1 MSVIGLILQC
11 PMSDTFA
18 NKDKKMKKYTESC
31 LEQLAIQ
38 EKKFTSLYKEAAA
51 LFNIPD
57 CSMWILYYL
66 IISDEDITQQDLIKK
81 MLFPKQTINSAV
93 NSLEKKELL
102 KLEVIPNTKNKKKLL
117 LTNKG
122 LKLAKNTVLNMRNA
136 ECRTVEN
143 MGKEKMLKFMELYGE
158 FYSELQKEFKKE
170 GIINAK

>member
-1 MSVIGLILQC
+1 MWLR
-11 PMSDTFA
+11 
-18 NKDKKMKKYTESC
+18 KMKKYTESC

-38 EKKFTSLYKEAAA
+38 EKRFSALYKEAVS

-66 IISDEDITQQDLIKK
+66 IVSKEDITQQNLIKK

-93 NSLEKKELL
+93 NSLAKKELL
-102 KLEVIPNTKNKKKLL
+102 KLEVIPNTKNEKKIL

-122 LKLAKNTVLNMRNA
+122 LNLAQNTVLKLRNA
-136 ECRTVEN
+136 ESRAVEN

-158 FYSELQKEFKKE
+158 FYFELQKEFKKE
-170 GIINAK
+170 GIVNAK